1 MTTGESS
8 GLEVRVLGPLE
19 AVVHGRPVDLGGPQP
34 QGVLAQLAAV
44 PGRTVS
50 VGALVDELWGP
61 LPPRDAHR
69 TVRTYVSRLR
79 AALRHVAGADAAT
92 ALVTRSP
99 GYELRVDPGFVDAG
113 RFQRL
118 VTSGQQALGAQPRLA
133 FERLT
138 AALGL
143 WRGDAFAEFGH
154 LPGIAAKSEQLE
166 RLRLS
171 ATEARI
177 ESALAL
183 GLDAQAAAEL
193 EVLVRA
199 HPTRELLWGQL
210 MIALYRLGR
219 QADALGV
226 FRVARALLREEHG
239 VEPSP
244 ALAAVHSRILRHDPS
259 LSGAGRSSPQGTA
272 VIGSTAVVG
281 SAVLQ

>member
-1 MTTGESS
+1 MTAWETS

-34 QGVLAQLAAV
+34 QGVLARLAVV

-50 VGALVDELWGP
+50 VATLVDELWGP
-61 LPPRDAHR
+61 CPPRDAHR

-79 AALRHVAGADAAT
+79 AALRLVAGADAAT
-92 ALVTRSP
+92 VLATRPP
-99 GYELRVDPGFVDAG
+99 GYELRVDPAFVDAG
-113 RFQRL
+113 RFERL
-118 VTSGQQALGAQPRLA
+118 VASARQALGAQPRLA
-133 FERLT
+133 FEQLT

-154 LPGIAAKSEQLE
+154 LPGIAAKSVQLE
-166 RLRLS
+166 GLRLS

-177 ESALAL
+177 EAALAL
-183 GLDAQAAAEL
+183 RLDAQAAAEL
-193 EVLVRA
+193 EMLVRA

-219 QADALGV
+219 QADALGA
-226 FRVARALLREEHG
+226 FRTARALLREEHG

-244 ALAAVHSRILRHDPS
+244 ALVGVHSRILRHDPS
-259 LSGAGRSSPQGTA
+259 LSCEGHSSPPWA
-272 VIGSTAVVG
+272 
-281 SAVLQ
+281 AVLGPSAQS